1 MKKLFMVLVL
11 ICAAAATASAQATY
25 DIKEMTPV
33 VKSALDGRKARFADL
48 KALKTQ
54 GVIGENNRGYVQALG
69 GDKSAKAL
77 VAAENKDRKQVYE
90 AIVEQNK
97 LGSGALATVEAV
109 FAGVQRDKAEP
120 GEKVQDASGRWN

>member
-1 MKKLFMVLVL
+1 MKKLFTVCLL
-11 ICAAAATASAQATY
+11 ICAAAATAPAQAKY
-25 DIKEMTPV
+25 DIKEMTPA

-54 GVIGENNRGYVQALG
+54 GIVGENNRGYVQALG
-69 GDKSAKAL
+69 GGAEVKAL
-77 VAAENKDRKQVYE
+77 VAAENKDRKLVYE

-97 LGSGALATVEAV
+97 LGAAALSTVEGT
-109 FAGVQRDKAEP
+109 FARVQRDKAEP